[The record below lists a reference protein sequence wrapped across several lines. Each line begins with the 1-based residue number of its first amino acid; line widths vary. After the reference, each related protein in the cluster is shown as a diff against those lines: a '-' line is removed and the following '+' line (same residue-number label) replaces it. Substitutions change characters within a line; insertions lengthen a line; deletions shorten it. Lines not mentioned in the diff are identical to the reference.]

1 MSISSSWIKN
11 FALAA
16 ASVAVALMLGEAA
29 LRMAGFSYPNFW
41 KPDPVVGTAL
51 TPGMEGWQRDEGRA
65 YVKVNSHGLR
75 DREHAIAKAAGT
87 YRIAVLGDSYAEAM
101 QVELERAFWALL
113 PAKLEACGFAG
124 GKKVETVNFGVS
136 GYGTAHELLTLQTR
150 VWPYLPDMVLLAF
163 FPGNDVRNNSKA
175 LEGEKRPYFSLKD
188 GKLFLDSAFRDDP
201 EFKEKQHIA
210 EHRAWLQE
218 WRVYQLLRRVRAGN
232 IAEHFH
238 NAPVAAALA
247 AGTKLTEP
255 GLDEQVFHEPRDGAW
270 REAWD
275 ITDRLLVAA
284 ADETRSHGARFVLAV
299 LSTPGSV
306 YPDARLRARYA
317 QSLGVGSLFYPEQRL
332 GRVGDEHGFE
342 VVALAPKMQQVAD
355 AKQLYLHG
363 FPNTKPG
370 FGHWNEAGHA
380 LGAEL
385 IAASICGK
393 RCGAGRAR
401 RPRGGAAPGQLRHA
415 GSASAR
421 RPARL
426 ESAAAQAGL
435 VCGRRGPH
443 ARGRQPCRLP
453 RSRAC
458 PRQARPGLSH
468 RGARRRLLR
477 SHAGRA
483 A

>member
-101 QVELERAFWALL
+101 QVDLDRAFWALL
-113 PAKLEACGFAG
+113 PKKLEACGFGG

-136 GYGTAHELLTLQTR
+136 GYGTGHELLTLQTR
-150 VWPYLPDMVLLAF
+150 VWRYSPDMVLLAF

-188 GKLFLDSAFRDDP
+188 GKLFLDTAFRDDP

-210 EHRAWLQE
+210 EHRAFLQE
-218 WRVYQLLRRVRAGN
+218 LRLYQLLRRVRAGN
-232 IAEHFH
+232 IAQHFH
-238 NAPVAAALA
+238 NAPVAAAAA
-247 AGTKLTEP
+247 AGEKLTEP
-255 GLDEQVFHEPRDGAW
+255 GLDEQGFLEPVDPKW
-270 REAWD
+270 RAAWD
-275 ITDRLLVAA
+275 ITDRLVAEA
-284 ADETRSHGARFVLAV
+284 SEETRQHGARFMLAV

-306 YPDARLRARYA
+306 YPNADMRARYA
-317 QSLGVGSLFYPEQRL
+317 KSLGVSSLFYPEERLQRL
-332 GRVGDEHGFE
+332 GQASGFD
-342 VVALAPKMQQVAD
+342 VLALAPEMQKRAD
-355 AKQLYLHG
+355 AQKLYFHG

-380 LGAEL
+380 AAAEL
-385 IAASICGK
+385 IA
-393 RCGAGRAR
+393 
-401 RPRGGAAPGQLRHA
+401 Q
-415 GSASAR
+415 
-421 RPARL
+421 RL
-426 ESAAAQAGL
+426 
-435 VCGRRGPH
+435 C
-443 ARGRQPCRLP
+443 RQ
-453 RSRAC
+453 
-458 PRQARPGLSH
+458 Q
-468 RGARRRLLR
+468 
-477 SHAGRA
+477 
-483 A
+483 